1 MPSVRH
7 AHGTDTQVMKV
18 SCSGAM
24 TSPQMSE
31 SGLTGVADRSGSG
44 VSPQAYGRLLAEG
57 PVVKLSILMPV
68 YNEERTII
76 QAIDAVLATKYPC
89 DMELL
94 VVDDGSTDQTP
105 MLLAQVNDARVQVY
119 RHPVNRGKGAALLSA
134 ASLATG
140 THVLPFDADL
150 EYSPDDIPRM
160 LAPISAGRCSVVY
173 GVRLRGYNTVF
184 CSYVYA
190 AANRFLS
197 RLANVLFNACITDLH
212 TCLKLMPLPLLKSLN
227 LRENRFGLDTEITAA
242 LLRIGVRPFEVAA
255 SYRGRSRMEGKKIT
269 WRDAVIC
276 ILILLRIR
284 LRLRPKL
291 MPLSSHAHELGD
303 GVIAKPGEQRIGGAV
318 ASIAANRSG
327 EKLSASATGLASE

>member
-1 MPSVRH
+1 
-7 AHGTDTQVMKV
+7 
-18 SCSGAM
+18 M
-24 TSPQMSE
+24 TAPQIPNSE
-31 SGLTGVADRSGSG
+31 LTRAADRSGSG
-44 VSPQAYGRLLAEG
+44 VSPEALSRLLTQE
-57 PVVKLSILMPV
+57 PLVKLSILMPV

-76 QAIDAVLATKYPC
+76 QAIEAVLATEYPC
-89 DMELL
+89 DIELL

-105 MLLAQVNDARVQVY
+105 MLLAQVNDPRVRIH

-160 LAPISAGRCSVVY
+160 LAPISAGRCGVVY
-173 GVRLRGYNTVF
+173 GVRLRGNNTVF

-197 RLANVLFNACITDLH
+197 RLANILFNACITDLH
-212 TCLKLMPLPLLKSLN
+212 TCLKLMPLPLLKSLD
-227 LRENRFGLDTEITAA
+227 LHENRFGLDTEITAA

-255 SYRGRSRMEGKKIT
+255 SYCGRSRLEGKKIT

-276 ILILLRIR
+276 ILILLRVR
-284 LRLRPKL
+284 LRLRPQL
-291 MPLSSHAHELGD
+291 VPLSSQLHTREPGD
-303 GVIAKPGEQRIGGAV
+303 GVIAIPGEQRIGDAV
-318 ASIAANRSG
+318 TSLAINRSG
-327 EKLSASATGLASE
+327 EKLRASVTGLASE